1 MKPLLVFFLCAIFG
15 IGLALVQE
23 YTPKHVYRITLAL
36 SAVMFLVAG
45 WLLA

>member
-1 MKPLLVFFLCAIFG
+1 MKPLLAFFLCAVMG
-15 IGLALVQE
+15 IALALVQE
-23 YTPKHVYRITLAL
+23 YAPKHVYRVTLAL